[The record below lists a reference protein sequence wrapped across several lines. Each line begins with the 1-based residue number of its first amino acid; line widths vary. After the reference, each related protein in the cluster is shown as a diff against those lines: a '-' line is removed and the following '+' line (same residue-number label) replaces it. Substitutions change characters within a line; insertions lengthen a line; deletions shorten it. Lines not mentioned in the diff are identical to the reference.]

1 MNLLS
6 DVLPK
11 LLTTCFLSQAA
22 LAQQPPVS
30 FQRQVLPLLERRC
43 QLCHRDG
50 NTSGNL
56 NLARYAGVRKG
67 GKSGPALVAGSPD
80 ESLMVKM
87 VSGENPRMPMSGGPL
102 TPAEVT
108 LIQLWI
114 SQGAPDDSATADAG
128 DLTWWSLK
136 PLSKPA
142 VPAATSSWVRTPLDA
157 FILAKLKEKG
167 LAPSP
172 EADRRTLMRRLTY
185 DLHGL
190 PPSPEAVRSFLQ
202 DTAPDAYEKLV
213 DRLLASPRYGERW
226 GRHWLDVVHYGES
239 HGYDKDKPRLNAW
252 PYRDY
257 VIRCFNED
265 KPYARFV
272 EEQLAGD
279 VLFPDDPQ
287 GIVATGFIASGPW
300 DFVGHVELREDTVD
314 KKIARVLDRDDM
326 VMTAMSTF
334 VSLTVHCARCHD
346 HKFDPILQAD
356 YYHLQSVFAGVDR
369 ADRPFDLDVQVNR
382 RRQAL
387 LAERRQTRMELQP
400 FRDEAEKVTNDAISG
415 LDQQIKTLRGKLTD
429 LAAPKASET
438 LRKEAV
444 DASREAIQNEID
456 GAQVQRKELAL
467 SLLEPQVRS
476 RLQALEDRLGEVDR
490 KLKQLGPPQL
500 VYGAANFFEPTG
512 KFVPAWVPRPVHLLQ
527 RGSVEAPGPLMLP
540 GAVTAV
546 TGLDSSFG
554 LDAASGDG
562 RRREALAKWITD
574 ARNPLT
580 WRSIAN
586 RIWHYHFGSGIVD
599 SPNDFGRM
607 GALPTHPELLDWMA
621 AEFRDSGGSLKK
633 LHRQIVTSA
642 VYRQSSQDQA
652 QFAKIDSGNQFLW
665 RMNRGRLDAE
675 SVRDSALAISGQLDL
690 TMGGPSDQEFFFK
703 DDHSPI
709 YDYARFDVGKAARH
723 RRSVYR
729 FLVRSV
735 PDPLMESLDCPDA
748 SLLTPKRN
756 TTLTALQAL
765 AMLNDP
771 LLLKQ
776 VESFARRLRTLR
788 PDLEG
793 QIEQA
798 CWLALLRP
806 PTPEEALRFGAYARN
821 YGLENVCR
829 LLLNSNEFMFVD

>member
-1 MNLLS
+1 MKLFAH
-6 DVLPK
+6 
-11 LLTTCFLSQAA
+11 LLTPLLATIMFGQTAV
-22 LAQQPPVS
+22 AQQPPVS
-30 FQRQVLPLLERRC
+30 FQKQVLPLLERRC

-50 NTSGNL
+50 KASGNL
-56 NLARYAGVRKG
+56 NLTRYADLRKG
-67 GKSGPALVAGSPD
+67 GKTGPVVVANRPD
-80 ESLMVKM
+80 ESLMVQM
-87 VSGENPRMPMSGGPL
+87 ISGDKPRMPMSGGPL
-102 TPAEVT
+102 TAAEVK

-114 SQGAPDDSATADAG
+114 AQGAADDTGGSQTDT
-128 DLTWWSLK
+128 TWWSLK

-142 VPAATSSWVRTPLDA
+142 VPASDSSWVRTSLDA
-157 FILAKLKEKG
+157 FILAKLTEKG
-167 LAPSP
+167 LTPSP
-172 EADRRTLMRRLTY
+172 EAHRRTLIRRLTY

-190 PPSPEAVRSFLQ
+190 PPTPGEVRNFLQ
-202 DTAPDAYEKLV
+202 NPAPDAYERLV

-239 HGYDKDKPRLNAW
+239 HGYDKDKPRPNAW

-257 VIRCFNED
+257 VIRSFNED

-287 GIVATGFIASGPW
+287 GVVATGFIAAGPW

-314 KKIARVLDRDDM
+314 KNLARLLDRDDM

-346 HKFDPILQAD
+346 HKFDPILQTD
-356 YYHLQSVFAGVDR
+356 YYRLQSVFAGVDR
-369 ADRPFDLDVQVNR
+369 ADLPYDLDPQIHR
-382 RRQAL
+382 RRQGL
-387 LAERRQTRMELQP
+387 LSERRKVRMALQP
-400 FRDEAEKVTNDAISG
+400 LRDEAEKVTSDPISS
-415 LDQQIKTLRGKLTD
+415 LDQEIKALRAKLSS
-429 LAAPKASET
+429 LATPQAGEVVPKDTSDPQRESIQ
-438 LRKEAV
+438 REIEA
-444 DASREAIQNEID
+444 
-456 GAQVQRKELAL
+456 AQAQRKTHVL
-467 SLLEPQVRS
+467 SLLKPQT
-476 RLQALEDRLGEVDR
+476 RLRLLDLEDRLKEVDG
-490 KLKQLGPPQL
+490 KLNQLPPPQL
-500 VYGAANFFEPTG
+500 VYAAANFFEPVG
-512 KFVPAWVPRPVHLLQ
+512 KFIPAWSPRPVHLLQ

-540 GAVTAV
+540 GAVAAV
-546 TGLDSSFG
+546 TEFDASFG
-554 LDAASGDG
+554 LDVTSDDG
-562 RRREALAKWITD
+562 QRRAALAKWITHP
-574 ARNPLT
+574 RNPLT
-580 WRSIAN
+580 WRSIVN

-607 GALPTHPELLDWMA
+607 GSLPTHPELLDWLA
-621 AEFRDSGGSLKK
+621 AEFRDSGGSLKQ

-642 VYRQSSQDQA
+642 VYRQSSQDQP
-652 QFAKIDSGNQFLW
+652 QYAKIDSGNQFLW
-665 RMNRGRLDAE
+665 RMNRWRLDAE

-690 TMGGPSDQEFFFK
+690 SMGGASDQEFFFK
-703 DDHSPI
+703 DDHSPT
-709 YDYARFDVGKAARH
+709 YDYACFDVAKAARH

-771 LLLKQ
+771 LLLQ
-776 VESFARRLRTLR
+776 QAERFAGRVRALR
-788 PDLEG
+788 PDVEG

-798 CWLALLRP
+798 CWFVLLRS
-806 PTPEEALRFGAYARN
+806 PTKEEALQLDTYARMH
-821 YGLENVCR
+821 GLENLCR